1 VIAPS
6 SDGVSFVLQDVDM
19 RAGKDLPAGKQPA
32 S

>member
-1 VIAPS
+1 
-6 SDGVSFVLQDVDM
+6 VSFVLQDVDM